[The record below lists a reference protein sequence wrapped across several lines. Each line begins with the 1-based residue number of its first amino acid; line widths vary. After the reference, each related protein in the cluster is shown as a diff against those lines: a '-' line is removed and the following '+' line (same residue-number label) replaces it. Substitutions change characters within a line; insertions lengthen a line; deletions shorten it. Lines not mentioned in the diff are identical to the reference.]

1 MTQKNVTLCKD
12 VPKRFPKTNFIFKSF
27 KNPLNKVTMFLN
39 VSLSLDSFQI
49 IPHVFILYLTHYY
62 VNTLK
67 KVLPLEL
74 WLPPPQLI
82 NRSDIN
88 MKE

>member
-1 MTQKNVTLCKD
+1 MTQKNVALCKD

-39 VSLSLDSFQI
+39 ISLSLDSFQI
-49 IPHVFILYLTHYY
+49 IPHVFIIYLKHYY

-67 KVLPLEL
+67 KNYNTN
-74 WLPPPQLI
+74 I
-82 NRSDIN
+82 NFTNDI
-88 MKE
+88 KR